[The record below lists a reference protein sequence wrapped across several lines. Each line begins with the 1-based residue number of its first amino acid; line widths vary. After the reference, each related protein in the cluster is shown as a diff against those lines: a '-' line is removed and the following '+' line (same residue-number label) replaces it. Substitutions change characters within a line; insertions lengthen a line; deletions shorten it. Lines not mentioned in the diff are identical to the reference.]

1 MAPDASNSTVL
12 RRARSLT
19 PRFCL
24 KSCLVDD
31 LLRVGAVPSIRELM
45 QRDLLIV
52 FLRQF
57 ERQLFNL
64 IACEHIFLL
73 DVLASSDVI
82 KAVDRAGDVT
92 TTCL

>member
-73 DVLASSDVI
+73 DLLTSSEVI